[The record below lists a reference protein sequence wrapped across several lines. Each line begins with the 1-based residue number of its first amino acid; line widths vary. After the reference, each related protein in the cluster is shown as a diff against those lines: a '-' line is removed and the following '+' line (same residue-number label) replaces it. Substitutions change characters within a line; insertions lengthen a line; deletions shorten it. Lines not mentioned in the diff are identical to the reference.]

1 MQDTQE
7 GYEEENP
14 KSKSNWKQAAVIHV
28 KAGSEPE
35 GRRQNPQKTLQK
47 VTQEEKYKENTRK
60 LLFYMPYIYISSSF
74 LWILVLNMPIYVAEF
89 IRIIRSMT
97 KKPGMFSLYLI
108 LYLSVYG
115 FATRSDLSGTSWL
128 NKGNNNNLG
137 SVRRTA

>member
-1 MQDTQE
+1 MLWCEDHREEDTNARYAR
-7 GYEEENP
+7 GIRRR
-14 KSKSNWKQAAVIHV
+14 KSQIKIPNSKQAAVIHV
-28 KAGSEPE
+28 KAGSDPE

-60 LLFYMPYIYISSSF
+60 LLGYTPYIYISSSF

-108 LYLSVYG
+108 LYLSVY
-115 FATRSDLSGTSWL
+115 A
-128 NKGNNNNLG
+128 
-137 SVRRTA
+137 

>member
-89 IRIIRSMT
+89 IRI
-97 KKPGMFSLYLI
+97 FF
-108 LYLSVYG
+108 V
-115 FATRSDLSGTSWL
+115 FDLVFKCVWL
-128 NKGNNNNLG
+128 RHEIWSQWDFLVK
-137 SVRRTA
+137 

>member
-47 VTQEEKYKENTRK
+47 VTQRK
-60 LLFYMPYIYISSSF
+60 HQEATFLYAIHLHLL
-74 LWILVLNMPIYVAEF
+74 
-89 IRIIRSMT
+89 
-97 KKPGMFSLYLI
+97 LI
-108 LYLSVYG
+108 FMDSC
-115 FATRSDLSGTSWL
+115 FKHAHICC
-128 NKGNNNNLG
+128 
-137 SVRRTA
+137 

>member
-1 MQDTQE
+1 MDITQNVEDTCCGVRITEKRTQMQDTQE

-60 LLFYMPYIYISSSF
+60 LLFICHTFTSPPHF
-74 LWILVLNMPIYVAEF
+74 
-89 IRIIRSMT
+89 
-97 KKPGMFSLYLI
+97 
-108 LYLSVYG
+108 YG
-115 FATRSDLSGTSWL
+115 FLF
-128 NKGNNNNLG
+128 
-137 SVRRTA
+137 